1 MHVGVTPFLILAAV
15 MFSIG
20 LYGAASKKSAVTVLM
35 SLELMSIAVSLNL
48 VALSRF
54 VTPVKMTG
62 QAFALFVMVVSAAE
76 VGMGL
81 ALVLSVYRQNRT
93 VELPTLDRLK
103 G

>member
-1 MHVGVTPFLILAAV
+1 MHVGVTPFLILSAL

-20 LYGAASKKSAVTVLM
+20 LYGAVSKKSAVTVLM

-54 VTPVKMTG
+54 VTPALMTG

-81 ALVLSVYRQNRT
+81 ALVLSVYRRNRT

>member
-1 MHVGVTPFLILAAV
+1 
-15 MFSIG
+15 
-20 LYGAASKKSAVTVLM
+20 
-35 SLELMSIAVSLNL
+35 MSIAVSLNL

-81 ALVLSVYRQNRT
+81 ALVLSVYRRNRT

>member
-1 MHVGVTPFLILAAV
+1 MGVVPFLVLSAV

-54 VTPVKMTG
+54 VTPEKMTG

-81 ALVLSVYRQNRT
+81 ALVLSVYRRNRT

>member
-1 MHVGVTPFLILAAV
+1 MHVGVVPFLVLSAI

-48 VALSRF
+48 VARSRF
-54 VTPVKMTG
+54 VTPAKMTG

-81 ALVLSVYRQNRT
+81 ALVLSVYRRNRT